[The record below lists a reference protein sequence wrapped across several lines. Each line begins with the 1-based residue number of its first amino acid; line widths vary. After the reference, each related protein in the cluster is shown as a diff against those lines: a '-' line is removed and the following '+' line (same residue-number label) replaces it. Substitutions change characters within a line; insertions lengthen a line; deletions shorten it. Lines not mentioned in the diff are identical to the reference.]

1 MPFFRCTI
9 CECGGDPIAQD
20 IMVTLPETE
29 RDNWFGTITAEH
41 LISLTAGERYSL
53 TLEDGRTGEFL
64 VQRNTMAGQEE
75 DRAISIRGAGPLE

>member
-9 CECGGDPIAQD
+9 CECGGDLVAQGV
-20 IMVTLPETE
+20 MVTLAETE

-41 LISLTAGERYSL
+41 LISLTAGERYTL

-64 VQRNTMAGQEE
+64 VQRNTIAGQEE

>member
-1 MPFFRCTI
+1 
-9 CECGGDPIAQD
+9 
-20 IMVTLPETE
+20 MVTLAETE

-41 LISLTAGERYSL
+41 LISLTAGERYTL

-64 VQRNTMAGQEE
+64 VQRNTMTGQEE

>member
-9 CECGGDPIAQD
+9 CNCGGDAVAQD
-20 IMVTLPETE
+20 ITVSLGATE

-41 LISLTAGERYSL
+41 LTSLTAGERYNM

-64 VQRNTMAGQEE
+64 VQRNTAAGQE

>member
-9 CECGGDPIAQD
+9 CERGGDLLAQGV
-20 IMVTLPETE
+20 MVTLAETE

-41 LISLTAGERYSL
+41 LKSLTAGERYSL

-64 VQRNTMAGQEE
+64 VQRNTMAGHE
-75 DRAISIRGAGPLE
+75 DRAIAIRGAGPLE

>member
-9 CECGGDPIAQD
+9 CEPDGDPIAKD
-20 IMVTLPETE
+20 IMVTLAETE

-41 LISLTAGERYSL
+41 LTSLTAGARYCL

-64 VQRNTMAGQEE
+64 VQRNTMAGHE

>member
-9 CECGGDPIAQD
+9 YECGGNPIAQD
-20 IMVTLPETE
+20 VMVTLAETE

-41 LISLTAGERYSL
+41 LTTLTAGERYSL
-53 TLEDGRTGEFL
+53 TLGDGRTGEFV

>member
-20 IMVTLPETE
+20 VMVTLGETE

-41 LISLTAGERYSL
+41 LTTLTAGERYSL

-64 VQRNTMAGQEE
+64 VQRNTMAGHE
-75 DRAISIRGAGPLE
+75 DRAIAIRGAGLLA